1 MHRVCI
7 KTTARRVNVR
17 KLGQETEV
25 SVLVEI
31 LEGNNVAL
39 SVSSCPV
46 EEEGV
51 GEEGAICAVIVLPA
65 DALFAGNLEDAGSVD
80 AGHVEAVVIFAMA
93 IRDTRDAAEAVG
105 VCRLEIIRL
114 VLRERPIRGTGN

>member
-1 MHRVCI
+1 MHRVRI
-7 KTTARRVNVR
+7 KTTARWVNVR
-17 KLGQETEV
+17 ELGQETEV

-39 SVSSCPV
+39 GVSSCPV

-51 GEEGAICAVIVLPA
+51 REEGAVCTVIVLPA
-65 DALFAGNLEDAGSVD
+65 DALFAGDLEDAGSLN
-80 AGHVEAVVIFAMA
+80 AGDVEAVVIFAMA

-105 VCRLEIIRL
+105 VCRLEIIRS
-114 VLRERPIRGTGN
+114 VLRARPIRGTGN